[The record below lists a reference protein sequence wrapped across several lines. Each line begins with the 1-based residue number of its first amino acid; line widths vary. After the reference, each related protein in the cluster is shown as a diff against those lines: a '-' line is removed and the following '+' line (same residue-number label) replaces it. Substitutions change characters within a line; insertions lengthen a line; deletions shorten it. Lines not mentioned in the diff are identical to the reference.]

1 MTACA
6 AVLQQPC
13 GHEVC
18 RSHADCGIQMDD
30 LIVWHP
36 DNCLVCYDL
45 VTTLS
50 SESSSQAAKTTAR
63 ATLKVW
69 VGGFARNVKAKKPYV
84 LSEEYCNLIY
94 TNAKS
99 SATVPKEVAAPIIAD
114 ITATLGLALDQDT
127 DLGDDPDPIE
137 DNVAALNL
145 DLEPMVLDEPETGK
159 EVGEAGGSGAKI
171 PLLSP
176 SFSSASNT
184 SSFLGFD
191 ANRES
196 TPRSH
201 LVPPK
206 VKSQKRPL
214 VKTRKN
220 PTLPKTTKSKKAS
233 LPRAPSGLA
242 STSSTSQ
249 DPGVQPT
256 SSVAPANFDPVA
268 LTNMMSRIVSEQI
281 SSMLSVVT
289 NRLDTLEGGLPQQQ
303 QFLIPDA
310 SKLPPF
316 TKNNPWKMALHSP
329 FTDGMLTI
337 EGFGTRSIEDF
348 EFFPPGFDSP
358 SPASPG

>member
-1 MTACA
+1 MAESQVTPSKVVRCRMTACA

-30 LIVWHP
+30 LIVWYP
-36 DNCLVCYDL
+36 DYDL

-94 TNAKS
+94 PNAKS
-99 SATVPKEVAAPIIAD
+99 SAAVPKEVAAPIIAD

-137 DNVAALNL
+137 DNVASLNL
-145 DLEPMVLDEPETGK
+145 DLEPMVLDEPVT
-159 EVGEAGGSGAKI
+159 
-171 PLLSP
+171 
-176 SFSSASNT
+176 
-184 SSFLGFD
+184 GFD
-191 ANRES
+191 ANCES

-201 LVPPK
+201 PVPPK

-214 VKTRKN
+214 VRTRKN
-220 PTLPKTTKSKKAS
+220 PTLPKTTKPKKAS
-233 LPRAPSGLA
+233 LPGAPSCLA

-249 DPGVQPT
+249 DLGVQPT

-268 LTNMMSRIVSEQI
+268 LTNMMSRVVSEQI
-281 SSMLSVVT
+281 SSMLSAVT
-289 NRLDTLEGGLPQQQ
+289 KRLDTLEG
-303 QFLIPDA
+303 
-310 SKLPPF
+310 
-316 TKNNPWKMALHSP
+316 
-329 FTDGMLTI
+329 
-337 EGFGTRSIEDF
+337 
-348 EFFPPGFDSP
+348 
-358 SPASPG
+358 